1 MKKQQCHEKLTMI
14 HSIRPNFRNT
24 LKSSEVLFTKLSTEY
39 ANWKHQ
45 LQDINKSISQID
57 LDAFLIAFS
66 ITHLS
71 HLTFEKRR

>member
-1 MKKQQCHEKLTMI
+1 MV
-14 HSIRPNFRNT
+14 HSVRSYFRNT
-24 LKSSEVLFTKLSTEY
+24 LKSSEILVTKLSTEY
-39 ANWKHQ
+39 ANWKYQ